1 MIYNRSTSTYNR
13 DITISQLKTF
23 QIESTFRESF
33 NDIICQSAGSN
44 HSEKVRK
51 IQT

>member
-1 MIYNRSTSTYNR
+1 MTIYKSYISTSH
-13 DITISQLKTF
+13 LKNF
-23 QIESTFRESF
+23 QITSTFRESF